1 MFPQYAAGL
10 PGFNHRNTI
19 PPNGFLGMQHFTL
32 LASHCIDIDV
42 EQDACPGVTL
52 HAANT
57 PETEELFPHE
67 WEMVYQV
74 NLMDQDEAAPD
85 EGDGRTTTAQLEA
98 EYAQAAEGMAPTKK
112 PARVCSTLRAACV
125 RLRRAQQAC
134 CRS

>member
-1 MFPQYAAGL
+1 
-10 PGFNHRNTI
+10 
-19 PPNGFLGMQHFTL
+19 MQHFTL

-98 EYAQAAEGMAPTKK
+98 EYAQAAESMAPTKK